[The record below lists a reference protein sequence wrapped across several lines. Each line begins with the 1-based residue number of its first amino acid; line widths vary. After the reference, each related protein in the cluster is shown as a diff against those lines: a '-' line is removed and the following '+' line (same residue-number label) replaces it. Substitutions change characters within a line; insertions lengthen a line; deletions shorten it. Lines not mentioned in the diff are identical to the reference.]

1 MPTDTTG
8 PGPLNLSDADTSG
21 FEAIP
26 AARYNAE
33 VFAMTL
39 DAVKNT
45 SGRGATPAGTL
56 MIKVQFKI
64 LDEPYIN
71 RRVFSAY
78 VIPPKDHD
86 QSKAQKMKGMIVNLF
101 TALGVPEETVRSNKF
116 NPEYGEFT
124 GRECV
129 VVVGREP
136 KKDMDGNVVEGEFNN
151 PVRGIKP
158 AGTLAGAFSGSN
170 LL

>member
-1 MPTDTTG
+1 MPTETSG
-8 PGPLNLSDADTSG
+8 PGPLNLADADTRG

-45 SGRGATPAGTL
+45 NGRGKTPAGTL

-64 LDEPYIN
+64 TDEPYNN
-71 RRVFSAY
+71 RRVFVTY
-78 VIPPKDHD
+78 VIPPKDYEE
-86 QSKAQKMKGMIVNLF
+86 SKAQKMKGMIVNLF

-116 NPEYGEFT
+116 NPEYDEFV

-136 KKDMDGNVVEGEFNN
+136 KKDMEGAVIDGEFNN
-151 PVRGIKP
+151 PVKGVKP
-158 AGTLAGAFSGSN
+158 AGTLAGATSGSG